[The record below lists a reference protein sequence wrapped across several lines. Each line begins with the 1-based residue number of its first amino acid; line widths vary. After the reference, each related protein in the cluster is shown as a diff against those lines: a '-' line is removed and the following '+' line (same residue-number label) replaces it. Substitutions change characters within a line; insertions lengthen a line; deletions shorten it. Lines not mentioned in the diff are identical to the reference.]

1 MAKFDRAGEAFL
13 RALDEAGRSM
23 PAETEAHPPPPRAEA
38 PASVGLSPGEGGGG
52 EARWDFAMRW
62 TDEWAPPLAP
72 ASGPSGKAEVSR
84 SEAAAIAEE
93 LGLGTALTPRQLAA
107 RWRNFIWRNH
117 PDRQPAHE
125 RSRAGAELRSPTP
138 STTRRGGSWG
148 RGDDARS
155 FRGF

>member
-23 PAETEAHPPPPRAEA
+23 PAETEADPTPPRAET
-38 PASVGLSPGEGGGG
+38 PASVDFSPGEGGG
-52 EARWDFAMRW
+52 EARWDFAMQW

-72 ASGPSGKAEVSR
+72 AAGPSGKAAVSR

-93 LGLGTALTPRQLAA
+93 LGLGAALTPRQLAC
-107 RWRNFIWRNH
+107 RWRDFVWRNH

-125 RSRAGAELRSPTP
+125 RDRAGARVAIANALYDEARRELAK
-138 STTRRGGSWG
+138 RR
-148 RGDDARS
+148 
-155 FRGF
+155 